1 MDVLLK
7 SGLAFFF
14 STFLL
19 GFLGCPAQ
27 QQEPVVTP
35 PVTQNVEETPVE
47 QYQNIL
53 DFEEFVPDSSEI
65 NSSTNSE
72 SVNSASWN
80 SETQPVSSD
89 DSRTSSA
96 TTSSLGTTTPL
107 TPSVE
112 TKSEPTVEVNSE
124 PTVEVNSEPTVLTL
138 SKDTVDTVDKTAYLD
153 QGGMIWDVLYVG
165 NQSDRA
171 NPSGNSNQSGSS
183 VQLAGQTINPVGFQ
197 QTIFSRETLQ
207 DQPVLCVQVH
217 SQLNVP
223 LQQERIGS
231 EFAVR
236 SYETLSGEL
245 IGCQAKTVLDQVLT
259 EHLVKVVNNR
269 LERTVILADNPAQVD
284 TISYKSGTNLGG
296 FRAIQ
301 ISLWK
306 NPIEERE
313 ERRVSFYD
321 PVNQTLVESVLTAK
335 GIEQM
340 TLLDKPWSL
349 RRIEAVLTY
358 HQQQSPFTFW
368 TDALGNIVCS
378 KLYFPDGQYLIAI
391 RTVEETAKMYQRYSS
406 GSQRWYNAHRTL
418 LSRRLPV
425 PKIAQGIFLT
435 PSNNSIEDV
444 FPCSLQVGCPQNTT
458 EIQLHSGKPFVPA
471 PQNQVQPNG
480 ETVGSKDKCPDRFR
494 NQKNGRQGP
503 TEPFQAFHHDVRL
516 SNNSDID
523 PHSVEKG

>member
-1 MDVLLK
+1 MDVVLK

-19 GFLGCPAQ
+19 GFLGCPDKQ
-27 QQEPVVTP
+27 KEPAATT
-35 PVTQNVEETPVE
+35 PVTQKVEETPVE

-65 NSSTNSE
+65 NSSTNSGQL
-72 SVNSASWN
+72 N

-96 TTSSLGTTTPL
+96 TTSSIGTTTPL
-107 TPSVE
+107 TSSVE
-112 TKSEPTVEVNSE
+112 TNRQTTVETNQQPTV
-124 PTVEVNSEPTVLTL
+124 PTL

-165 NQSDRA
+165 NQSDKSTQ
-171 NPSGNSNQSGSS
+171 PSSSNQSGSS
-183 VQLAGQTINPVGFQ
+183 AQLAGQTINPVGFQ
-197 QTIFSRETLQ
+197 QTVFSRETLQ

-217 SQLNVP
+217 SQLNVS
-223 LQQERIGS
+223 LQQEQIGS

-245 IGCQAKTVLDQVLT
+245 IGCQSKTVLDQVLT
-259 EHLVKVVNNR
+259 EHLVKVVDNK
-269 LERTVILADNPAQVD
+269 LERTVIVPDNPSKVD
-284 TISYKSGTNLGG
+284 TIPYKSGTNLGG

-335 GIEQM
+335 GVEQIS
-340 TLLDKPWSL
+340 LLDKTWSL

-358 HQQQSPFTFW
+358 NQQQCPFTFW
-368 TDALGNIVCS
+368 TDALGNIVRS
-378 KLYFPDGQYLIAI
+378 MMYFPDGQFLIAI
-391 RTVEETAKMYQRYSS
+391 RSVEETAKNFSS
-406 GSQRWYNAHRTL
+406 
-418 LSRRLPV
+418 
-425 PKIAQGIFLT
+425 AQSML
-435 PSNNSIEDV
+435 E
-444 FPCSLQVGCPQNTT
+444 
-458 EIQLHSGKPFVPA
+458 
-471 PQNQVQPNG
+471 
-480 ETVGSKDKCPDRFR
+480 
-494 NQKNGRQGP
+494 
-503 TEPFQAFHHDVRL
+503 
-516 SNNSDID
+516 
-523 PHSVEKG
+523 